1 MKRIIYTALLVSLI
15 GSSVALADPSNRRD
29 ERQGHGQ
36 AQYSHREGDRD
47 ARHGF
52 GGQRYEAR
60 RFDEHRGGYGYR
72 YGYAPRGWGRGEYL
86 PGAYREPAYFVRDY
100 DRYGVYAPPYG
111 YRWIRVDGDLVL
123 AAITTGL
130 VLDIAHGIFH

>member
-36 AQYSHREGDRD
+36 AQISRHEGNRD
-47 ARHGF
+47 GRYGF
-52 GGQRYEAR
+52 EGQRYEAR
-60 RFDEHRGGYGYR
+60 RFEERRGEGYRVGYGGYGYR
-72 YGYAPRGWGRGEYL
+72 YGYAPRGWARGEFL
-86 PGAYREPAYFVRDY
+86 PGP
-100 DRYGVYAPPYG
+100 YAPPYG
-111 YRWIRVDGDLVL
+111 YHWIHVDGDLVL

-130 VLDIAHGIFH
+130 VLDIAHGFFR